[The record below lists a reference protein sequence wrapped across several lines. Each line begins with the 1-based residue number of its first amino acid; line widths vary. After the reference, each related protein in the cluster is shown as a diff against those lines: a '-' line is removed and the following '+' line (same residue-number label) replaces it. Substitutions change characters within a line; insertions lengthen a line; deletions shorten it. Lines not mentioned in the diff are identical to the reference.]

1 VLVRAL
7 DSDVGSRRGV
17 RGKEVVPAEEDRQ
30 GEGGVW
36 VGEGCRQS
44 ATGKGKEGCGKGN
57 RRGVRGKEVVML
69 ASCRMCIFKI

>member
-17 RGKEVVPAEEDRQ
+17 RGKEVVSADGDRQ

-36 VGEGCRQS
+36 EGEGGGRWVITRLTADKAHVQWLVI
-44 ATGKGKEGCGKGN
+44 AK
-57 RRGVRGKEVVML
+57 
-69 ASCRMCIFKI
+69 